1 MFLKVRNF
9 GNTLVKNV
17 IFFWVCS
24 KFNLD
29 FKNLEQNSENF
40 FGFETIAYEYD
51 ILNIPIKN
59 RGLLIGSQ
67 CVKKQS

>member
-17 IFFWVCS
+17 IFFRICS

-51 ILNIPIKN
+51 ILIIPYSEQ
-59 RGLLIGSQ
+59 RTSHR
-67 CVKKQS
+67 QSMC

>member
-17 IFFWVCS
+17 IFFWIGS

-51 ILNIPIKN
+51 ILNIPY
-59 RGLLIGSQ
+59 
-67 CVKKQS
+67 